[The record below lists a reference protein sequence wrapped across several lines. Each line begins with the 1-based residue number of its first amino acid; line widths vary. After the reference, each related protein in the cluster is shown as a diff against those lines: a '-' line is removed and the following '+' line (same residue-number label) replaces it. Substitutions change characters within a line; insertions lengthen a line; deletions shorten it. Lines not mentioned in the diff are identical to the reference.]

1 MWQAHSK
8 TA

>member
-1 MWQAHSK
+1 VNHSK